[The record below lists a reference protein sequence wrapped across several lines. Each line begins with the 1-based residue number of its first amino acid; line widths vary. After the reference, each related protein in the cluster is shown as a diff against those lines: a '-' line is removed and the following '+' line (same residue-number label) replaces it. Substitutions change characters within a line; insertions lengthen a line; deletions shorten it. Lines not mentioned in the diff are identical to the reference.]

1 MLKIILNSAFIST
14 GEFEEL
20 AIRILNE
27 NQQNNKS
34 KKKQILHK
42 EGNKH
47 RLLLGSA
54 ITNIYIAT
62 NTVSTD

>member
-27 NQQNNKS
+27 NQQNN
-34 KKKQILHK
+34 
-42 EGNKH
+42 
-47 RLLLGSA
+47 
-54 ITNIYIAT
+54 
-62 NTVSTD
+62 